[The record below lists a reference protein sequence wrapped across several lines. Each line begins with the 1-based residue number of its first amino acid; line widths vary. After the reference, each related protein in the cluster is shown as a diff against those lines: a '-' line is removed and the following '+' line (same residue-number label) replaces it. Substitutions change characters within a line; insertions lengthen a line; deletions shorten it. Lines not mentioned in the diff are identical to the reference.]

1 MSTFLNYVLILD
13 DHPLVASGIA
23 HFLKS
28 IRPDLNIELAG
39 SWLAGERVMQTRGQ
53 PELLIADIWL
63 EDGNSLQ
70 QLPAWHARFHGTP
83 WLAISGD
90 DDPATAHRA
99 LQAGADGFVHKQAWP
114 GEFGLAVTA
123 LLQGGRYVPAQLPTD
138 LQQRQSLK
146 DWAVTPAEL
155 GMTERQGQILALLL
169 RGLSNKR
176 IAIGLDIAESTVKEH
191 VTAILQRLGVRTRV
205 EAITHL
211 RGRRLVVKEK
221 S

>member
-1 MSTFLNYVLILD
+1 MSPSPTYVLILD

-28 IRPDLNIELAG
+28 IQPDLTIELAG
-39 SWLAGERVMQTRGQ
+39 SWIAGERLMQSRGQ

-70 QLPAWHARFHGTP
+70 QLTAWRERFPGTP
-83 WLAISGD
+83 WLAVSGD
-90 DDPATAHRA
+90 DDPTTAHRA
-99 LQAGADGFVHKQAWP
+99 LRAGADGFVHKRASP
-114 GEFGLAVTA
+114 DEFGRAVTA
-123 LLQGGRYVPAQLPTD
+123 LRHGERYFPAQHSSAL
-138 LQQRQSLK
+138 QRQPSAK
-146 DWAVTPAEL
+146 DWPVTPTEL
-155 GMTERQGQILALLL
+155 GMTGRQGQILALLL

-211 RGRRLVVKEK
+211 RGRHLVVEEK

>member
-1 MSTFLNYVLILD
+1 MSPSPTYVLILD

-28 IRPDLNIELAG
+28 IQPDLSIELVG
-39 SWLAGERVMQTRGQ
+39 SWSAGEQLTQSRGQ
-53 PELLIADIWL
+53 PEILIADIWL

-70 QLPAWHARFHGTP
+70 QLSAWRALFPGTP
-83 WLAISGD
+83 WLAVSGD

-99 LQAGADGFVHKQAWP
+99 LQAGADGFVHKQVSP
-114 GEFGLAVTA
+114 DEFGRAVTA
-123 LLQGGRYVPAQLPTD
+123 LRQGGRYFPAQHRRDP
-138 LQQRQSLK
+138 QRQPSAK
-146 DWAVTPAEL
+146 DWPVMPAEL
-155 GMTERQGQILALLL
+155 GMTARQGQILALLL

-211 RGRRLVVKEK
+211 RGRRLVVEEK